1 MADSDVFTAT
11 TSWQVTQANGED
23 ITDGTFTV
31 QRQNTNQVGFIRGTV
46 LPTESNGHFWLDK
59 DNKAHKIDLA
69 SGEKLYNKANSGS
82 VVFTVVPA

>member
-31 QRQNTNQVGFIRGTV
+31 QRQSTNQVGFIIGTV
-46 LPTESNGHFWLDK
+46 LPTVANGHFWLDK
-59 DNKAHKIDLA
+59 DEKFHKLNLA
-69 SGEKLYNKANSGS
+69 SSEKLYNKANSGS
-82 VVFTVVPA
+82 VEFTVISA

>member
-31 QRQNTNQVGFIRGTV
+31 QRQSSNQIGFIRGTV
-46 LPTESNGHFWLDK
+46 LPTETNGHFWLDK
-59 DNKAHKIDLA
+59 DDKAHNIDLEP
-69 SGEKLYNKANSGS
+69 GEKLYNKANSGN
-82 VVFTVVPA
+82 VVFTVVSA